1 MYRTAVLGDYDSIY
15 GFASVGLEIFP
26 VDGAGEAKTLIR
38 RLADSD
44 YAVIYITEALAAK
57 IPEEIERCQER
68 FLPAVIRIPGVSG
81 NTGEGVQGVRQSVE
95 QAVGADLLFGGAG

>member
-1 MYRTAVLGDYDSIY
+1 MYKTAVIGDYDSIY
-15 GFASVGLEIFP
+15 GFAAVGLEIFP

-44 YAVIYITEALAAK
+44 YAVIYIPEALAAK